1 MPPSPILF
9 RHRKRTKRDNL
20 SLLQFCQNR
29 LGRFLKM
36 EGGLH
41 FLKSSAG
48 LEENYY
54 AALRRHSF
62 RKRLLLRYT
71 MASFQSSSAKIVQ
84 ARPPAGG
91 QWLVAPAGLIKKW
104 QSGHWGLPAEV
115 GNCAACPRPPESLQ
129 AIAASTTRPHSLLFQ
144 WAFSVKARYIR
155 EYLLILQLCISMP
168 TLYFIYIQMK
178 IYNFVGI
185 KPNYSSIYLPEKFY
199 Q

>member
-1 MPPSPILF
+1 MASFQGSSAKIGQTPP
-9 RHRKRTKRDNL
+9 
-20 SLLQFCQNR
+20 
-29 LGRFLKM
+29 
-36 EGGLH
+36 LH
-41 FLKSSAG
+41 LLKSSTG

-71 MASFQSSSAKIVQ
+71 MASFQSSSAKIGQ
-84 ARPPAGG
+84 APRGWAGRRARR
-91 QWLVAPAGLIKKW
+91 LVAPAGLIKKW
-104 QSGHWGLPAEV
+104 QSGHQGLPAEV
-115 GNCAACPRPPESLQ
+115 GNSAACPRPLESLQ

-168 TLYFIYIQMK
+168 TLYFFYIQIK

-185 KPNYSSIYLPEKFY
+185 VAIRQTRKKCTKTNNLNQWQF
-199 Q
+199 QRDFLFMG

>member
-1 MPPSPILF
+1 MHSQKIKRINTQREFYKVHPTHFSLSLWIFLKENEKNSAVGALACPPSPILF

-36 EGGLH
+36 EGGGLH

-71 MASFQSSSAKIVQ
+71 MASF
-84 ARPPAGG
+84 
-91 QWLVAPAGLIKKW
+91 
-104 QSGHWGLPAEV
+104 
-115 GNCAACPRPPESLQ
+115 
-129 AIAASTTRPHSLLFQ
+129 
-144 WAFSVKARYIR
+144 
-155 EYLLILQLCISMP
+155 
-168 TLYFIYIQMK
+168 
-178 IYNFVGI
+178 
-185 KPNYSSIYLPEKFY
+185 
-199 Q
+199 